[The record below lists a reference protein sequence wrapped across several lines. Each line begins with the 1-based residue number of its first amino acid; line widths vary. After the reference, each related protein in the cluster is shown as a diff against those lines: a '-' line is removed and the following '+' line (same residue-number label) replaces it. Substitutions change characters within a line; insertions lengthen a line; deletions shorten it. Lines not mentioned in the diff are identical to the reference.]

1 MHTDMRGSMDEASS
15 AANSKPGTVKNL
27 MRYVLINIFNYL

>member
-15 AANSKPGTVKNL
+15 AASSKPGTVKKDC
-27 MRYVLINIFNYL
+27 